1 MNKLA
6 VAQVLAALVVS
17 TLLGALPACDGEGSS
32 QVGEVDHEAESEASA
47 PSVDSAI
54 VGKWQFVFTDSA
66 RRGHDARLA
75 AEITDPAE
83 LAKAK
88 VDAEKEAS
96 QSVIE
101 LTEDG
106 EYLSWVLGELIFQA
120 PFTARDAS
128 KNSVRLTMKVGD
140 EEKTTTV
147 TMNGADEIVIDDPRK
162 GPLTF
167 RRIK

>member
-1 MNKLA
+1 MNKLGL
-6 VAQVLAALVVS
+6 AQVLATLVVS
-17 TLLGALPACDGEGSS
+17 TILGALPACEGAVPETPAAEAADAQAQSAERSS
-32 QVGEVDHEAESEASA
+32 E
-47 PSVDSAI
+47 SAI

-66 RRGHDARLA
+66 RRGHDARLES
-75 AEITDPAE
+75 EISDPEE

-101 LTEDG
+101 FTEDG

-120 PFTARDAS
+120 PFTAADATD
-128 KNSVRLTMKVGD
+128 KSVRLTMKAGD
-140 EEKTTTV
+140 KDKTTTV
-147 TMNGADEIVIDDPRK
+147 TLNGADEIVIDDPKK